1 MKKIVI
7 ILALAFAFVSCTPYF
22 YQVYKTSFDLPIENG
37 NLVYEDQ
44 NVKVLYNFWS
54 DKGNIGFSIYN
65 KTDGNVYVNMGE
77 SYFILNGY
85 ANNYYRNRVFE
96 ASSSGLKS
104 TTFVP
109 YSPYFLSSFA
119 ITASQGTS
127 VSFIEE
133 KVSCIPSKTTKHFS
147 EYSINSDILRNCELI
162 IFPQSKKQTV
172 TVKYSFENSPL
183 VFSNRIAYSL
193 SEGGTNE
200 YIRNEFFVSEVTNYP
215 ESEILKWQDVEKC
228 EVKSKTLTLKGSA
241 PYKFYLKYSHMNI
254 GLEDGKQPKH

>member
-7 ILALAFAFVSCTPYF
+7 ILVLALASVSCTRNF
-22 YQVYKTSFDLPIENG
+22 YQVYKTSSDLPIENG

-44 NVKVLYNFWS
+44 NIRVSYNLWS

-65 KTDGNVYVNMGE
+65 KTNGNVYVNLGE

-96 ASSSGLKS
+96 TSSSGLKS

-147 EYSINSDILRNCELI
+147 EYSINSDILRNCELMI
-162 IFPQSKKQTV
+162 YPQSKKQIV
-172 TVKYSFENSPL
+172 TVKYSLDNSPL

-200 YIRNEFFVSEVTNYP
+200 YVRNEFFVSEVTNYP
-215 ESEILKWQDVEKC
+215 ENEILKLQDVEKC
-228 EVKSKTLTLKGSA
+228 DVKSKVLTLQGSSA
-241 PYKFYLKYSHMNI
+241 DKFYLKYSFINI